1 MSAALDITPDQR
13 TKDYV
18 RRLQLL
24 AQIEAKSEG
33 NLLRGECGQLLRV
46 IIAKTPPRTKSQGM
60 AAVKRDILNVAR
72 PIRPKDIGASP
83 AARRALAQGDVGTVQ
98 TALDGLSGGDLAGRR
113 AVIFTPA
120 MHQAARDRRGRVR
133 KDLGQAAVNARQVG
147 QYIRRVQQRV
157 GMAKGGWA
165 KGAQATKASV
175 PQWASRHSRVAGVTD
190 RLGSLLRPSITVI
203 NRSSWV
209 RRSEAER
216 IVGNAMTS
224 RRRSIESRILHNVRR
239 NAQTAGIR

>member
-1 MSAALDITPDQR
+1 L
-13 TKDYV
+13 K
-18 RRLQLL
+18 LL
-24 AQIEAKSEG
+24 AQVEARSEG
-33 NLLRGECGQLLRV
+33 NLLRGECGRLLRV
-46 IIAKTPPRTKSQGM
+46 IIAKTPPRTKSQGL

-72 PIRPKDIGASP
+72 PIRPKDIGANR
-83 AARRALAQGDVGTVQ
+83 ATRRALASGDVDAVQ
-98 TALDGLSGGDLAGRR
+98 TALDALTGGDFAGRR
-113 AVIFTPA
+113 AVILTPA

-133 KDLGQAAVNARQVG
+133 KDLNQAAINAGEVR
-147 QYIRRVQQRV
+147 QYIKTVQQRV

-165 KGAQATKASV
+165 KGARATRASV

-190 RLGSLLRPSITVI
+190 RLNNLLRPSITVI

-209 RRSEAER
+209 NRREAER

-239 NAQTAGIR
+239 NAQSAGIR